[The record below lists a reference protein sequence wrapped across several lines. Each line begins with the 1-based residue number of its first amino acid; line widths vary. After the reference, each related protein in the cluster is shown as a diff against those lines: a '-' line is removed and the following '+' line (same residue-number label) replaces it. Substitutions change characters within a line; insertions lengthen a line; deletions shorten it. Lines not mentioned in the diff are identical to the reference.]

1 MSISIL
7 SAPFGTGSNAT
18 ATTTLAPS
26 IVSGS
31 MTAGQTIAV
40 AIAIATTTASI
51 SSITDNLGNTYTRRS
66 FVQNGSGVRT
76 ELWTA
81 ATVAGHCNTVT
92 ITVSS
97 ASLKAACVTA

>member
-40 AIAIATTTASI
+40 AIEIATTTASI
-51 SSITDNLGNTYTRRS
+51 SSITDNLGNT
-66 FVQNGSGVRT
+66 
-76 ELWTA
+76 
-81 ATVAGHCNTVT
+81 
-92 ITVSS
+92 
-97 ASLKAACVTA
+97 